1 MAEESIADDERVRQH
16 VTNVLGQLRA
26 LKERQRA
33 QKDLDPGSDSAV
45 EIDREKNSA
54 RSIGGGEGP
63 S

>member
-1 MAEESIADDERVRQH
+1 MAEDSTADSERVRQH
-16 VTNVLGQLRA
+16 VTKVLAQLRA

-33 QKDLDPGSDSAV
+33 QENLDPGSDNAV

-54 RSIGGGEGP
+54 RSIGGGDGP